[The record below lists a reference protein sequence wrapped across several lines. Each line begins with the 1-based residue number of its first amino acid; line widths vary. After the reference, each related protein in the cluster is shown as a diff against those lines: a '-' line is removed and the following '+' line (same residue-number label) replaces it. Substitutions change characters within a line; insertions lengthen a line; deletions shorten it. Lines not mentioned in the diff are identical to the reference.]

1 MQSINRYEIGGKCSH
16 ANDKNHRR
24 ANQQRQQTP
33 FPPHSC
39 MNLNNDYLCLFPGSW
54 YQAAHSYWG
63 VVRAD
68 ALETPE
74 KKMLV
79 A

>member
-1 MQSINRYEIGGKCSH
+1 
-16 ANDKNHRR
+16 
-24 ANQQRQQTP
+24 
-33 FPPHSC
+33 

-79 A
+79 D